1 MHIKKIGQGKDLVLI
16 HGWGMHSGIWEPIID
31 RFSNQY
37 TLHLVDIPGMGKSH
51 VINPYDLDHVTEEIS
66 KALPPSFDILGW
78 SLGSLIAIKMSLM
91 YPKKIHRMVL
101 VGGTPCFIN
110 QTDWSYGVDIR
121 DFNNFT
127 NNLFKNYKST
137 MINFYILQ
145 LMHSKNSKLI
155 IKKLKEMEAV
165 ENPPEIKSLQLG
177 LDILLNN
184 DLRNDINKIKHQ
196 TLLITGDMDR
206 LTPKS
211 ASIWLESHLK
221 ESQLKLIK
229 GASHI
234 PFLSHSDEFFNCL
247 DQFLLAA

>member
-110 QTDWSYGVDIR
+110 QTDWSYGVDVR
-121 DFNNFT
+121 DFNNFA

-177 LDILLNN
+177 LDISLNN

-211 ASIWLESHLK
+211 ASMWLESHLK

>member
-31 RFSNQY
+31 KFSKEY

-51 VINPYDLDHVTEEIS
+51 VINPYDLDHLAEAIS

-78 SLGSLIAIKMSLM
+78 SLGGLISLKMSLM

-110 QTDWSYGVDIR
+110 QKDWFYGVDVR
-121 DFNNFT
+121 DFNDFANK
-127 NNLFKNYKST
+127 LFKNYKST
-137 MINFYILQ
+137 MINFYTLQ
-145 LMHSKNSKLI
+145 LMHSKNSKLL
-155 IKKLKEMEAV
+155 IKELKRIDEA
-165 ENPPEIKSLQLG
+165 ENPPEVKSLQLG

-184 DLRNDINKIKHQ
+184 DLRDDINKIQHQ
-196 TLLITGDMDR
+196 TLLITGNMDR
-206 LTPKS
+206 LTPMS
-211 ASIWLESHLK
+211 ASMWLEN
-221 ESQLKLIK
+221 QLKAGQLKVIE

-234 PFLSHSDEFFNCL
+234 PFLSHPDEFLNHL

>member
-16 HGWGMHSGIWEPIID
+16 HGLGMHSGIWEPIID

-37 TLHLVDIPGMGKSH
+37 TLHLVDIPGMGKSD

-91 YPKKIHRMVL
+91 YPKKIHRIVL

-110 QTDWSYGVDIR
+110 QTDWSYGVDVR
-121 DFNNFT
+121 DFNNFA
-127 NNLFKNYKST
+127 NKLFKNYKST

-211 ASIWLESHLK
+211 ASMWLDSNLK

>member
-37 TLHLVDIPGMGKSH
+37 TLHLVDIPGMGKSD

-91 YPKKIHRMVL
+91 YPKKIHRIVL

-110 QTDWSYGVDIR
+110 QTDWSYGVDVR
-121 DFNNFT
+121 DFNNFA
-127 NNLFKNYKST
+127 NKLFKNYKST

-211 ASIWLESHLK
+211 ASMWLESHLK

-234 PFLSHSDEFFNCL
+234 PFLSHSDEFFNYL

>member
-37 TLHLVDIPGMGKSH
+37 TLHLVDIPGMGKSD

-110 QTDWSYGVDIR
+110 QTDWSYGVDVR
-121 DFNNFT
+121 DFNNFA

-211 ASIWLESHLK
+211 ASMWLESHLK

>member
-110 QTDWSYGVDIR
+110 QTDWSYGVDVR
-121 DFNNFT
+121 DFNNFA

-196 TLLITGDMDR
+196 TLLISGDMDR

-211 ASIWLESHLK
+211 ASMWLESHLK

>member
-110 QTDWSYGVDIR
+110 QTDWSYGVDVR
-121 DFNNFT
+121 DFNNFA
-127 NNLFKNYKST
+127 NKLFKNYKST

-211 ASIWLESHLK
+211 ASMWLESNLK

>member
-1 MHIKKIGQGKDLVLI
+1 
-16 HGWGMHSGIWEPIID
+16 
-31 RFSNQY
+31 
-37 TLHLVDIPGMGKSH
+37 MGKSH
-51 VINPYDLDHVTEEIS
+51 VINPYDLDHVTEEII

-121 DFNNFT
+121 DFNNFA

>member
-110 QTDWSYGVDIR
+110 QTDWSYGVDVR
-121 DFNNFT
+121 DFNNFA
-127 NNLFKNYKST
+127 NKLFKNYKST

-155 IKKLKEMEAV
+155 IKKLKEMEAL

-211 ASIWLESHLK
+211 ASMWLESHLK

>member
-91 YPKKIHRMVL
+91 YPKKIHRRVL

-110 QTDWSYGVDIR
+110 QTDWSYGVDVR
-121 DFNNFT
+121 DFNNFA
-127 NNLFKNYKST
+127 NKLFKNYKST

-211 ASIWLESHLK
+211 ASMWLESHLK

>member
-91 YPKKIHRMVL
+91 YPKKIHRIVL

-110 QTDWSYGVDIR
+110 QTDWSYGVDVR
-121 DFNNFT
+121 DFNNFA

-211 ASIWLESHLK
+211 ASMWLESHLK

>member
-37 TLHLVDIPGMGKSH
+37 TLHLVDIPGMGKSD

-110 QTDWSYGVDIR
+110 QTDWSYGVDVR
-121 DFNNFT
+121 DFNNFA
-127 NNLFKNYKST
+127 NKLFKNYKST

-211 ASIWLESHLK
+211 ASMWLESHLK

-247 DQFLLAA
+247 DQFLLAT

>member
-1 MHIKKIGQGKDLVLI
+1 
-16 HGWGMHSGIWEPIID
+16 
-31 RFSNQY
+31 
-37 TLHLVDIPGMGKSH
+37 
-51 VINPYDLDHVTEEIS
+51 
-66 KALPPSFDILGW
+66 
-78 SLGSLIAIKMSLM
+78 
-91 YPKKIHRMVL
+91 
-101 VGGTPCFIN
+101 
-110 QTDWSYGVDIR
+110 
-121 DFNNFT
+121 
-127 NNLFKNYKST
+127 
-137 MINFYILQ
+137 
-145 LMHSKNSKLI
+145 
-155 IKKLKEMEAV
+155 MEAL

>member
-91 YPKKIHRMVL
+91 YPKKIHRIVL

-121 DFNNFT
+121 DFNNFA

>member
-51 VINPYDLDHVTEEIS
+51 VINPYDLDHVTEEII

-121 DFNNFT
+121 DFNNFA

>member
-31 RFSNQY
+31 KFSKEY

-51 VINPYDLDHVTEEIS
+51 VINPYDLDHLAEAIS

-78 SLGSLIAIKMSLM
+78 SLGGLISLKMSLM

-110 QTDWSYGVDIR
+110 QKDWFYGVDVR
-121 DFNNFT
+121 DFNYFANK
-127 NNLFKNYKST
+127 LFKNYKST
-137 MINFYILQ
+137 MINFYTLQ
-145 LMHSKNSKLI
+145 LMHSKNSKLL
-155 IKKLKEMEAV
+155 IKELKRIDEA
-165 ENPPEIKSLQLG
+165 ENPPEVKSLQLG

-184 DLRNDINKIKHQ
+184 DLRDDINKIQHQ
-196 TLLITGDMDR
+196 TLLITGNMDR
-206 LTPKS
+206 LTPMS
-211 ASIWLESHLK
+211 ASMWLEN
-221 ESQLKLIK
+221 QLKAGQLKVIE

-234 PFLSHSDEFFNCL
+234 PFLSHPDEFLNHL

>member
-31 RFSNQY
+31 KFSNEY

-51 VINPYDLDHVTEEIS
+51 VIDPYDLNHVVEVIS
-66 KALPPSFDILGW
+66 ESLPTSFDILGW

-110 QTDWSYGVDIR
+110 QTDWSYGVDVR
-121 DFNNFT
+121 DFNNFA
-127 NNLFKNYKST
+127 NKLFKNYKST

-211 ASIWLESHLK
+211 ASMWLESHLK

>member
-37 TLHLVDIPGMGKSH
+37 TLHLVDIPGMGKSD

-110 QTDWSYGVDIR
+110 QTDWSYGVDVR
-121 DFNNFT
+121 DFNNFA

-211 ASIWLESHLK
+211 ASMWLESHLK

-234 PFLSHSDEFFNCL
+234 PFLSHSDEFFNYL